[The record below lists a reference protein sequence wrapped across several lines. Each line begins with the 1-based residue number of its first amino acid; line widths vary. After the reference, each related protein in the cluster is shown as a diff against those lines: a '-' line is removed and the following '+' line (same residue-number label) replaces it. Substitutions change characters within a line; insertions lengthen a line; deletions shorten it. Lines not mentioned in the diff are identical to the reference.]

1 MLAINDIKVGSLI
14 LLEGE
19 PCRVLFCQHSKTG
32 RAGAVLR
39 TKLKNIRTGAIVNQT
54 FQGSDKFKEPDLES
68 KRAQFLYKDENSC
81 FFMDNQNYE
90 QFEISNNLLGGGV
103 KYLKEGTEID
113 VLYFNQNPISVN
125 LPIKMEFKVV
135 EAPPSIKGNT
145 ADGGSKQVV
154 LETGAKIAT
163 PLFVKQGD
171 IIRINTETG
180 EYVERV
186 K

>member
-1 MLAINDIKVGSLI
+1 MLTINDIKVGSLI
-14 LLEGE
+14 LLEDE

-39 TKLKNIRTGAIVNQT
+39 TKLKNIRTGAITNQT
-54 FQGSDKFKEPDLES
+54 FQGADKFKEPDLES
-68 KRAQFLYKDENSC
+68 KKAQFLYKDEISC

-90 QFEISNNLLGGGV
+90 QFGIPNNILENGV
-103 KYLKEGTEID
+103 RYLKEGVEVD
-113 VLYFNQNPISVN
+113 VLYFNQNPISIN
-125 LPIKMEFKVV
+125 LPIKMDLEVV
-135 EAPPSIKGNT
+135 ESPPSIKGNT
-145 ADGGSKQVV
+145 ADGGSKQVI

-171 IIRINTETG
+171 VIRINTETG